1 METRS
6 RCALAVLVVLSG
18 AAFLVLAAGDDPPA
32 AALDRARQ
40 TAQQLRGELMKN
52 LTAAL
57 KEGGA
62 ANGVG
67 VCSEIAPGI
76 AAGLSRDG
84 VTVHRVTTKPRNPR
98 NVPDAWEAAQ
108 LAALAAA
115 HAKGNLPAE
124 LSEVVTDAGG
134 RRELRYV
141 TPLTISGP
149 CLQCHGSDA
158 QIDPQVKK
166 LLAEKYPADQAT
178 GYQPGD
184 LRGVISVRV
193 ALP

>member
-1 METRS
+1 MQTRS
-6 RCALAVLVVLSG
+6 RSLLAVLALFSGAVFVVLASSE
-18 AAFLVLAAGDDPPA
+18 PPA
-32 AALDRARQ
+32 AALERARQ
-40 TAQQLRGELMKN
+40 AAQQLRGDLMKH

-62 ANGVG
+62 ANGVR
-67 VCSEIAPGI
+67 VCSEIAPSI
-76 AAGLSRDG
+76 AAGLSKDG
-84 VTVHRVTTKPRNPR
+84 VAVHRVTTKPRNPD
-98 NVPDAWEAAQ
+98 NAPDAWESRQ

-115 HAKGNLPAE
+115 HAKGDLPPE
-124 LSEVVTDAGG
+124 LSEVVTGEGG

-158 QIDPQVKK
+158 QIDPEVKS
-166 LLAEKYPADQAT
+166 LLEERYPADQAT
-178 GYQPGD
+178 GYEPGD

-193 ALP
+193 EIP